1 MMSMDAMVEA
11 AAKTARSEWYGIK
24 SDWDAIPEDARD
36 VWRRLARSTLL
47 AALAAV
53 PVGEEVERVAGWLD
67 DEYSHAAAAGA
78 SLLRSLS
85 ASLAA
90 VTADRDRLR
99 AATEAF
105 GTNLRDAW
113 EALSA
118 MRDQINEAIPMPSSE
133 ADLLTGP
140 EISVSC
146 AAIAEA
152 VCTRVAAVTAERN
165 EALHQVEELE
175 RNAEKVADEFERDC
189 WKALRSLLAECHFEW
204 DADARLEG
212 VSAEEA
218 REHISTTLAEC
229 DRAAERFKA
238 ERDEAIRQRDQ
249 AVEERDRLKRRTS
262 SVLGLTYEP
271 TGERVTIY
279 AADRRSID
287 LLITAPGLVETLRQ
301 AWTAGADRVDDIDGD
316 LAAIR
321 KETDAKGGEHG

>member
-1 MMSMDAMVEA
+1 MMVMDAMVEA
-11 AAKTARSEWYGIK
+11 AADAIRKVWGSETPDGKFIDEAARS
-24 SDWDAIPEDARD
+24 AI
-36 VWRRLARSTLL
+36 L
-47 AALAAV
+47 AALAAG

-90 VTADRDRLR
+90 VTAERDEAKHDASFMR
-99 AATEAF
+99 AALGEVAHMLKT
-105 GTNLRDAW
+105 
-113 EALSA
+113 
-118 MRDQINEAIPMPSSE
+118 
-133 ADLLTGP
+133 
-140 EISVSC
+140 
-146 AAIAEA
+146 AEA
-152 VCTRVAAVTAERN
+152 ERD

-204 DADARLEG
+204 DADAQLEG

-238 ERDEAIRQRDQ
+238 ERDAAVAKSRGFADVALRNGEALLKAEAERDEAIRQRDQ
-249 AVEERDRLKRRTS
+249 AVEALARLHERYVLVVGNEGPEAMEARRI
-262 SVLGLTYEP
+262 
-271 TGERVTIY
+271 VT
-279 AADRRSID
+279 
-287 LLITAPGLVETLRQ
+287 
-301 AWTAGADRVDDIDGD
+301 

-321 KETDAKGGEHG
+321 KEPTDAKGGEHG